1 MAGAVS
7 RMLTVVKDARRGLEL
22 AVGAQDTRVEIE
34 RRVVLVCMR
43 RSICMDMA
51 IMVIEEWG
59 MWRRD

>member
-7 RMLTVVKDARRGLEL
+7 RMLTVVKDVRRGLEL